1 MGCRVAASR
10 EPRANG
16 RDDNQQIA
24 AARQGSVDA
33 LGELLESYRNYLLLI
48 ANAEV
53 DGELRPK
60 FGASDLVQ
68 ETFVR
73 AQQGF
78 AAFAGTTEGE
88 LQAWLRQILLNH
100 CRNLRQTYRDTQ
112 KRDVGRELA
121 LDGLSSIAGAGMRPS
136 SGQLSPSGCAMASEE
151 AALVAQA
158 LSALPD
164 DYQQVVRLRNW
175 ENLSFQIIGE
185 RLGRSADA
193 ARKLWC
199 RAILQLGAEWDVANG
214 QPERTSRE
222 A

>member
-112 KRDVGRELA
+112 KRDVGRELVA
-121 LDGLSSIAGAGMRPS
+121 ELAPGDGRRGLFP
-136 SGQLSPSGCAMASEE
+136 
-151 AALVAQA
+151 ALVFNE
-158 LSALPD
+158 SPG
-164 DYQQVVRLRNW
+164 LRQRIYRV
-175 ENLSFQIIGE
+175 E
-185 RLGRSADA
+185 
-193 ARKLWC
+193 
-199 RAILQLGAEWDVANG
+199 
-214 QPERTSRE
+214 
-222 A
+222 

>member
-1 MGCRVAASR
+1 VRVATR
-10 EPRANG
+10 EPRAHRREDG
-16 RDDNQQIA
+16 QQIA
-24 AARQGSVDA
+24 AARQGSADA
-33 LGELLESYRNYLLLI
+33 LGELLESYHNYLLLI
-48 ANAEV
+48 ANSEV
-53 DGELRPK
+53 GGELRPK
-60 FGASDLVQ
+60 CGASDLVQ

-78 AAFAGTTEGE
+78 AAFVGTTEGE

-121 LDGLSSIAGAGMRPS
+121 LEGLSSMVGPGMRPPD
-136 SGQLSPSGCAMASEE
+136 GQLSPSGCAMASEE
-151 AALVAQA
+151 ATLVAQA

-175 ENLSFQIIGE
+175 ENLSFQLIGE

-193 ARKLWC
+193 ARKLWG

>member
-1 MGCRVAASR
+1 MS
-10 EPRANG
+10 
-16 RDDNQQIA
+16 
-24 AARQGSVDA
+24 AARQGSAQA

-60 FGASDLVQ
+60 CGASDLVQ

-78 AAFAGTTEGE
+78 VAFAGTTEAE

-121 LDGLSSIAGAGMRPS
+121 LDGLSSIVGLGARPS
-136 SGQLSPSGCAMASEE
+136 TGQLSPSGCAIASEE
-151 AALVAQA
+151 AARVAQA

-175 ENLSFQIIGE
+175 ENLSFQVIGE

-193 ARKLWC
+193 ARKLWG
-199 RAILQLGAEWDVANG
+199 RAILQLGAEWDASHD
-214 QPERTSRE
+214 QSERTSRE